1 MAKNQWGGW
10 SDDHHISPSTFAAHP
25 PTKENRAIKTSLQP
39 IEVGKFLAD
48 CDTWT
53 SFGRCRTPTLGVLA
67 IGEKWCRAVDVSGR
81 MYDRRKIQIPL
92 YVKHLYIYIHLIW
105 FVYIYKVHVFVSCM
119 IVWFCVSTLCVHWCC
134 DRCMDQ
140 PELCDAT
147 MRDHRWKSWTLS
159 CIGSFPPSSSFIGVK
174 DFQTISCLCSFE
186 LPTTKMTAVLII
198 RKGGY
203 AMVPYHVSHGHKI
216 R

>member
-1 MAKNQWGGW
+1 MGGGW
-10 SDDHHISPSTFAAHP
+10 SDDHHISPSTFGAHP

-92 YVKHLYIYIHLIW
+92 YVKHLYIYIYISYDLYIFIKCMFLFHAWLFD
-105 FVYIYKVHVFVSCM
+105 FVYLHFVFIDV
-119 IVWFCVSTLCVHWCC
+119 V
-134 DRCMDQ
+134 
-140 PELCDAT
+140 
-147 MRDHRWKSWTLS
+147 
-159 CIGSFPPSSSFIGVK
+159 IGVWIN
-174 DFQTISCLCSFE
+174 QN
-186 LPTTKMTAVLII
+186 
-198 RKGGY
+198 Y
-203 AMVPYHVSHGHKI
+203 AMPLWETTDGSHERFPVLVVFPHHPAS
-216 R
+216 

>member
-1 MAKNQWGGW
+1 MGGGDRMITTYHHPLLEPILQRKKTVPLKRRFNRLRLENSLQIVTPERPLGDVELPRWVSWRLAKNG
-10 SDDHHISPSTFAAHP
+10 
-25 PTKENRAIKTSLQP
+25 
-39 IEVGKFLAD
+39 VGPLMFQAVCMIDVKSKFHYML
-48 CDTWT
+48 
-53 SFGRCRTPTLGVLA
+53 S
-67 IGEKWCRAVDVSGR
+67 I
-81 MYDRRKIQIPL
+81 YI
-92 YVKHLYIYIHLIW
+92 YIYIHLIW